1 MKTKWTIFAFLTHY
15 FAWFFI
21 VCFSKKKKYFYYYL
35 FVLKYFIQYF
45 IISKFKYLFVI
56 NIINL

>member
-1 MKTKWTIFAFLTHY
+1 MIFHCM
-15 FAWFFI
+15 FF
-21 VCFSKKKKYFYYYL
+21 KKKNYFYYYL